1 MLFQTTRH
9 LVAKA
14 QYGYAHAE
22 VASPVQLIS
31 PWYLGTRVQH
41 GRVLV
46 HDSTRVRP
54 YHACWYVVSSRDI
67 VSRAVLSS
75 NVQFCVIASFE

>member
-14 QYGYAHAE
+14 QYGHAHAE

-31 PWYLGTRVQH
+31 PWYLVGTRVQH
-41 GRVLV
+41 GRVLNLV
-46 HDSTRVRP
+46 HDSTRVPCMLVR
-54 YHACWYVVSSRDI
+54 S
-67 VSRAVLSS
+67 
-75 NVQFCVIASFE
+75 QFA